1 MSTDS
6 LKYRGVIQ
14 EVGSMVPE
22 FLPYGILIFF
32 GEKAP
37 SELRDT
43 SLVHNGTQL
52 VTELAAGDYLKF
64 SPSSPDQPPQW
75 FHLTAV
81 GESANANLAELG
93 HIVLHF
99 DGATTASLPGAIS
112 VEPVLEVLPTIG
124 TTFEFLRL
132 KELEQ

>member
-1 MSTDS
+1 MVTQL
-6 LKYRGVIQ
+6 LKYRGVIL
-14 EVGSMVPE
+14 EIGSMVPE
-22 FLPYGILIFF
+22 FLPHGILIFF
-32 GEKAP
+32 GESAP

-52 VTELAAGDYLKF
+52 TSELTAGDYLRF
-64 SPSSPDQPPQW
+64 SPSLSDQPPQW
-75 FHLTAV
+75 FRLTAV

-112 VEPVLEVLPTIG
+112 VEPTLNVLPTIG
-124 TTFEFLRL
+124 STFEFLRQ
-132 KELEQ
+132 KE